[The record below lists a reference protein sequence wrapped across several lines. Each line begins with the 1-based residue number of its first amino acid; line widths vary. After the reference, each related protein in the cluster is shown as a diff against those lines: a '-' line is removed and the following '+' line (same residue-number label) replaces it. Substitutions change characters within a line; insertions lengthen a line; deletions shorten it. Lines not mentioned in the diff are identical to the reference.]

1 MAIASDL
8 SIANLVTQALKN
20 AGRTVPTT
28 TMISDATSY
37 QYRLVKSDI
46 ALKSSRHEA
55 LLTQS
60 ISVTVDG
67 QQRYTWPTDSHY
79 LKSVTL
85 LDGPDEWRGTA
96 SAGAST
102 TLTLASS
109 LDISDSTTLKGKYLV
124 TTGGT
129 GPNQIRQITGWV
141 NATKVATVESA
152 WTTTPDNTTTYLIAS
167 DHRVLWEMDKET
179 EWSTMPNP
187 SARGKS
193 YAGAPS
199 GREFWL
205 QYTPDKVYALWWDY
219 YAHLDLLDDAGTVIL
234 KHIRMYYSLWNQGLV
249 AHLCQRYDED
259 RYQVEQMAYQ
269 DMLAAYQGEASKVSL
284 LQPYDV

>member
-1 MAIASDL
+1 MAIASDI

-20 AGRTVPTT
+20 AGKTVPTS

-46 ALKSSRHEA
+46 AMKSSRHEV
-55 LLTQS
+55 LVTQG
-60 ISVTVDG
+60 ISCTVDG

-79 LKSVTL
+79 LKAVTL

-96 SAGAST
+96 TAGAST
-102 TLTLASS
+102 TITLASS
-109 LDISDSTTLKGKYLV
+109 LDVSDSTTLKGKYLV

-129 GPNQIRQITGWV
+129 GPNQIRQIVGW
-141 NATKVATVESA
+141 NNTTKVADVESA
-152 WTTTPDNTTTYLIAS
+152 WVTNPAAGTTYLIAS
-167 DHRVLWEMDKET
+167 DHRVLWHMNKKTDWDT
-179 EWSTMPNP
+179 IPNP

-205 QYTPDKVYALWWDY
+205 ENTPDKVYALWWDY
-219 YAHLDLLDDAGTVIL
+219 YTHLDLLDDAGTVIL

-249 AHLCQRYDED
+249 SHLCQRYDED
-259 RYQVEQMAYQ
+259 RYPTEKAVYD
-269 DMLAAYQGEASKVSL
+269 DMLAAYQGEAALVSTI
-284 LQPYDV
+284 QPFDV